1 MSSPEVADVVR
12 ENASVDGVEGE
23 LPLFEPGGEGAKIR
37 AVRTLG
43 CLGDPAVLEEAG
55 DRCRGAHED
64 MFALMPATPPEGALS
79 CADTLRAVANRRTLG
94 V

>member
-1 MSSPEVADVVR
+1 L
-12 ENASVDGVEGE
+12 GFLGE
-23 LPLFEPGGEGAKIR
+23 A
-37 AVRTLG
+37 
-43 CLGDPAVLEEAG
+43 AVLEEAV

>member
-1 MSSPEVADVVR
+1 MSASELTDVVG
-12 ENASVDGVEGE
+12 EDASVDAVEGE
-23 LPLFEPGGEGAKIR
+23 LPLFEPGGEGAKIS
-37 AVRTLG
+37 AVRALG
-43 CLGDPAVLEEAG
+43 CLGEPAVLEEAV